1 MSQLNYWQRLDKLKL
16 HSIERRTERFII
28 FYTWKSLM
36 NMVPSLEFILWTHP
50 RKGKLIRYKKNNAK
64 SSHMRSMKDISI
76 YGQGPKL
83 FNALPQCIRE
93 WEGTFSTFKFMVD
106 NFISLLPDRPCIQG
120 YCTDNNDLY
129 GGMTNSVIH
138 WIRNL
143 NLHDWKPIQDPDPI
157 QEYED
162 N

>member
-1 MSQLNYWQRLDKLKL
+1 
-16 HSIERRTERFII
+16 
-28 FYTWKSLM
+28 
-36 NMVPSLEFILWTHP
+36 
-50 RKGKLIRYKKNNAK
+50 
-64 SSHMRSMKDISI
+64 
-76 YGQGPKL
+76 
-83 FNALPQCIRE
+83 
-93 WEGTFSTFKFMVD
+93 MVD

-120 YCTDNNDLY
+120 YRTDNNDLY

-143 NLHDWKPIQDPDPI
+143 NLHDWKPIQDPDAI